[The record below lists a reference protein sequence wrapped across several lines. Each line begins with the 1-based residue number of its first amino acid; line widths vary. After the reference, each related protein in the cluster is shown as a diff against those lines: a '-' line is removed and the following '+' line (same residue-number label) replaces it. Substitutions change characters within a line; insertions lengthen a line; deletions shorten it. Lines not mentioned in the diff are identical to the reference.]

1 MINSAWPGT
10 GTNVLLTA
18 GCTPRSRAPGAPHG
32 LGKGEKAPCQHQN
45 YKLWHSGFFRGLLT
59 CMPFLQPLSLMQSHC
74 RGNTKTPETKKPQK
88 QKNPNKTKKITR
100 GVTGLNTKTML
111 TATCGAQGACRAAK
125 QAGGFSVV
133 LQGALRDPLMPG
145 AFLAIR
151 KSTVLQQ
158 GGCQGPPLREA
169 SGNTSP
175 STTPSCFSR
184 HMHGNDT
191 QRSC

>member
-74 RGNTKTPETKKPQK
+74 RGNKKNPETKKTQQN
-88 QKNPNKTKKITR
+88 QKNH
-100 GVTGLNTKTML
+100 
-111 TATCGAQGACRAAK
+111 QGSHRLKYQDDVECHMRSAGCRAAK

-158 GGCQGPPLREA
+158 SGCQGPPLREA